1 MIHFCH
7 AEYHT
12 CHAEHH
18 TRHAELVSASL
29 FLISILLLFLS
40 CKTTRTQKSDN
51 LRPVYITNT
60 KKINLLSPEY
70 NEKTLDTL
78 QLFNGTFGETS
89 FSMLSL
95 TQIDSSG
102 INLSLLNDFG
112 TDMGEL
118 FFDGKDVSFESAYL
132 PTKLPG
138 EYIVAEIQNAYYD
151 EKVLKENYSRAALSF
166 VSEASGL
173 RKIYDGKKLIEEIFI
188 SDEKVKIINYLRGYT
203 LELVNA
209 E

>member
-1 MIHFCH
+1 MIHF
-7 AEYHT
+7 

-29 FLISILLLFLS
+29 FLIPILLLFLS
-40 CKTTRTQKSDN
+40 CKTTRTQKPDN

-102 INLSLLNDFG
+102 ISLSLFNDFG

-132 PTKLPG
+132 PAKLPG

-151 EKVLKENYSRAALSF
+151 EKVLKENYSRVALSF